1 MINERCIDDFLCVE
15 RHLDLSMEL
24 GEYKINIVPYKAHF
38 LVTVYKDGIE
48 IEQLPFN
55 YWNDAF
61 DEFKKLCNKYIATVF
76 SDRVVKMNTNTVT
89 ESCDN
94 NSNDDIAW

>member
-1 MINERCIDDFLCVE
+1 MINEHCIDDFLCVE

-55 YWNDAF
+55 YWNEAF
-61 DEFKKLCNKYIATVF
+61 SKFKDLCNKYTLIVF
-76 SDRVVKMNTNTVT
+76 NDRVVKMNTNTV

-94 NSNDDIAW
+94 NSNDDISW